1 MRYLALACDYD
12 GTIATHGT
20 VSDSTFDA
28 LCRAQKSGRRLI
40 LVTGRQLDDLFCV
53 FPRAEIFDC
62 IVAENGA
69 LFYDPRRHRE
79 VMLAE
84 PPPEEFINELR
95 RRGVASISVGKS
107 IVATWEPHEAAVLEA
122 IHHCGLELQVIFNKG
137 AIMVLPSGVNKNSG
151 LRAALSW
158 LGLSV
163 HNTIGVGDAEN
174 DHAFLTACEFSAA
187 VANALDAVKERVD
200 LVTEADHG
208 AGVEELITDLLD
220 NDLRQHDRHV
230 RRHDILLGNDAD
242 GNAVRI
248 PPYDSRLL
256 ISGPSGSGKSTI
268 VNAILE
274 RLAQAEYQFCV
285 IDPEGDYENMEY
297 AVTVGDE
304 EQIPTTAHV
313 LQLLAKTDSTVVSM
327 LAVPIADR
335 PAYAAQL
342 MQRMENAHRH
352 DGRPHWLLLDE
363 AHHMLPA
370 SWQPAPGTSARRF
383 ASEALVTVHPRSLD
397 PSALAAI
404 NIAIAVG
411 SNAEQ
416 TLEELSAAFGRPV
429 RPAPRPSPAKQG
441 LEMLVWFCRESEDAI
456 RVRIEPPEAERRRH
470 RRKYADGDLR
480 EKSFY
485 FRGPQDRLKLR
496 AQNLTLFLQIAEGV
510 DADTWLHH
518 LRQGDYSRWIRTAIK
533 DEILA
538 DQIQTIEQAGL
549 PAGESLARV
558 QAAVERLYTGS
569 A

>member
-20 VSDSTFDA
+20 VGDSTFDA
-28 LCRAQKSGRRLI
+28 LCRLQKSGRRLI
-40 LVTGRQLDDLFCV
+40 LVTGRQLDDLLSV
-53 FPRAEIFDC
+53 FPRAEMFDC

-69 LFYDPRRHRE
+69 LFYDPRRRRE
-79 VMLAE
+79 VMLTE
-84 PPPEEFINELR
+84 PPSPVFVRELS
-95 RRGVASISVGKS
+95 RRGVMPVAVGKS
-107 IVATWEPHEAAVLEA
+107 IVATWEPHEAAVLDA

-158 LGLSV
+158 LGLSP
-163 HNTIGVGDAEN
+163 HNTVGIGDAEN
-174 DHAFLTACEFSAA
+174 DHAFLTTCEFSVA
-187 VANALDAVKERVD
+187 VANALAPIKERVD
-200 LVTEADHG
+200 LVTDAGHG
-208 AGVEELITDLLD
+208 AGVEQLIDDMLD
-220 NDLRQHDRHV
+220 DDLRRYDRHV
-230 RRHDILLGNDAD
+230 RRHDILLGSDESGAEI
-242 GNAVRI
+242 RI
-248 PPYDSRLL
+248 PPYDTRLL

-268 VNAILE
+268 VSAILE

-285 IDPEGDYENMEY
+285 IDPEGDYENLEY

-304 EQIPTTAHV
+304 EQMPTTAQV
-313 LQLLAKTDSTVVSM
+313 LQLLAKSDNTVVSM
-327 LAVPIADR
+327 LAVPVSDR
-335 PAYAAQL
+335 PAYAARL

-383 ASEALVTVHPRSLD
+383 ASEVLVTVHPRSLD
-397 PSALAAI
+397 PSALAAV

-411 SNAEQ
+411 PNAER
-416 TLEELSAAFGRPV
+416 TLEEFSAALGRPV
-429 RPAPRPSPAKQG
+429 RPARESPEQQG
-441 LEMLVWFCRESEDAI
+441 LEVLVWFCRESEGAI
-456 RVRIEPPEAERRRH
+456 RVRIEPAEAERRRH
-470 RRKYADGDLR
+470 RRKYAEGDLR

-485 FRGPQDRLKLR
+485 FRGPENRLRLR

-510 DADTWLHH
+510 DPDTWMHH
-518 LRQGDYSRWIRTAIK
+518 LQRGDYSRWIRAAVK

-538 DQIQTIEQAGL
+538 DQLQAIECAGL
-549 PAGESLARV
+549 SAEESLERV
-558 QAAVERLYTGS
+558 REAVEHLYTGP